1 MLLQRFLTALV
12 LAPLMLAGIYLL
24 PDEAFR
30 LFIGVII
37 LLGAWEWANIA
48 GYSSII
54 QRSVITVAMALILL
68 AVHLAFSVQS
78 AIWLSLV
85 LASLI
90 WWIAASLIV
99 FRYPNASGWL
109 SYGPLKLLVG
119 LPILGAFW
127 LGLVWLKSQ
136 GSADLLLT
144 WLMLLVWGADIGA
157 YFAGRTFGKR
167 KLAPNVS
174 PGKTWAGVYGGM
186 FTSIVI
192 SLIIAYFYLPDH
204 SVKGWVWLMAL
215 SSAVVGI
222 SVMGDLFESLLKRN
236 RGIKD
241 SSALLPGHG
250 GVLDRIDSLCA
261 ATPMFVLLWFV
272 LSVA

>member
-48 GYSSII
+48 GYSTTV
-54 QRSVITVAMALILL
+54 QRALITATMAFILIV
-68 AVHLAFSVQS
+68 VHLVFSVQS
-78 AIWLSLV
+78 AIWMYFI
-85 LASLI
+85 LASLV
-90 WWIAASLIV
+90 WWAGASLIV

-109 SYGPLKLLVG
+109 SNGPLKLLVG
-119 LPILGAFW
+119 LPILGTFW

-136 GSADLLLT
+136 SSADLLLT

-157 YFAGRTFGKR
+157 YFAGRAFGKR

-186 FTSIVI
+186 FTSILI
-192 SLIIAYFYLPDH
+192 SLVIAYLYLPDH
-204 SVKGWVWLMAL
+204 SAKGWVWLMAL
-215 SSAVVGI
+215 SSAVVAI

-261 ATPMFVLLWFV
+261 ATPMFVLLWYV
-272 LSVA
+272 LSVV